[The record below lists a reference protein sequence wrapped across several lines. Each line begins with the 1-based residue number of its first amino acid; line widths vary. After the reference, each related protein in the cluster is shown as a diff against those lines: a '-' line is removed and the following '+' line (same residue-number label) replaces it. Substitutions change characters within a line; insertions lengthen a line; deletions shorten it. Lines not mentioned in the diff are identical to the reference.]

1 MSTAAELAPADLTL
15 AQRLASGPMVLDGG
29 LATLLEAHGHDLTS
43 ALWSARLLLDDPGAI
58 TAAHR
63 EYFEAGAQVAITS
76 SYQASFDGLAALGLD
91 RAAAADALRRSVAL
105 ARTAAARAA
114 RPATDPTDKLG
125 QTTDPADKLGQTTD
139 PADGLG
145 QATDSAGGAGRRW
158 VAASVGPY
166 GAALADGSEYR
177 GDYGLSVAELRA
189 WHRPRLQVLAGAGA
203 DVLAIETIPCLAE
216 VEALLEEVRGTGMS
230 AWLSL
235 TCAGG
240 RTRAGEPASEAF
252 AMAADVDEIIAVG
265 VNCCDADEALG
276 LVQLAV
282 QQSGKPGV
290 VYPNSGERWDAD
302 RRCWSGTSTFGPEHA
317 AEWIAAGAALVGG
330 CCRVGPAAISRLA
343 AATRGRPA
351 PDHSTALSTAPP
363 RRAG

>member
-1 MSTAAELAPADLTL
+1 MSTTADHLPADVTL
-15 AQRLASGPMVLDGG
+15 AQRLASGPVVLDGG

-76 SYQASFDGLAALGLD
+76 SYQASFDGFAALGLD

-105 ARTAAARAA
+105 ARTAAAQ
-114 RPATDPTDKLG
+114 ATG
-125 QTTDPADKLGQTTD
+125 QATG
-139 PADGLG
+139 PADGV
-145 QATDSAGGAGRRW
+145 GGRW

-203 DVLAIETIPCLAE
+203 DVMAIETIPCLAE
-216 VEALLEEVRGTGMS
+216 VEALLEELRGTGMP

-240 RTRAGEPASEAF
+240 QTRAGEPASEAF
-252 AMAADVDEIIAVG
+252 AMAADVEEIIAVG

-276 LVQLAV
+276 LVELAV

>member
-1 MSTAAELAPADLTL
+1 MSTTADHHRPVGVTL
-15 AQRLASGPMVLDGG
+15 AERLASGPVVLDGG

-63 EYFEAGAQVAITS
+63 EYFAAGAQVAIAS
-76 SYQASFDGLAALGLD
+76 SYQASFDGFAALGLD
-91 RAAAADALRRSVAL
+91 RDAAADALRRSVAL
-105 ARTAAARAA
+105 AREAAAQA
-114 RPATDPTDKLG
+114 PKKGP
-125 QTTDPADKLGQTTD
+125 DPA
-139 PADGLG
+139 PGLG
-145 QATDSAGGAGRRW
+145 ERW

-189 WHRPRLQVLAGAGA
+189 WHRPRLQVLAAAGA

-216 VEALLEEVRGTGMS
+216 VQALLEELRGTGMP

-235 TCAGG
+235 TCADG

-265 VNCCDADEALG
+265 VNCCAADQVLD
-276 LVQLAV
+276 LVELAV
-282 QQSGKPGV
+282 QHSGKPAV
-290 VYPNSGERWDAD
+290 VYPNSGERWDAEG
-302 RRCWSGTSTFGPEHA
+302 RCWSGTSTFGPEHA
-317 AEWIAAGAALVGG
+317 AEWIEAGTRLVGG
-330 CCRVGPAAISRLA
+330 CCRVGPTAINRLA
-343 AATRGRPA
+343 AAVRGRTV
-351 PDHSTALSTAPP
+351 PDPSTAPSTAPP
-363 RRAG
+363 HRAG

>member
-1 MSTAAELAPADLTL
+1 MSTTADHLPADVTL
-15 AQRLASGPMVLDGG
+15 AQRLASGPVVLDGG

-76 SYQASFDGLAALGLD
+76 SYQASFDGFAALGLD

-105 ARTAAARAA
+105 ARTAAAQ
-114 RPATDPTDKLG
+114 ATG
-125 QTTDPADKLGQTTD
+125 QSIGQATG
-139 PADGLG
+139 PADGV
-145 QATDSAGGAGRRW
+145 GGRW

-203 DVLAIETIPCLAE
+203 DVMAIETIPCLAE
-216 VEALLEEVRGTGMS
+216 VEALLEELRGTGMP

-252 AMAADVDEIIAVG
+252 AMAADVEEIIAVG

-276 LVQLAV
+276 LVELAV

>member
-1 MSTAAELAPADLTL
+1 
-15 AQRLASGPMVLDGG
+15 
-29 LATLLEAHGHDLTS
+29 
-43 ALWSARLLLDDPGAI
+43 
-58 TAAHR
+58 
-63 EYFEAGAQVAITS
+63 
-76 SYQASFDGLAALGLD
+76 
-91 RAAAADALRRSVAL
+91 
-105 ARTAAARAA
+105 
-114 RPATDPTDKLG
+114 
-125 QTTDPADKLGQTTD
+125 
-139 PADGLG
+139 
-145 QATDSAGGAGRRW
+145 
-158 VAASVGPY
+158 VGPY

-216 VEALLEEVRGTGMS
+216 VEALLEELRGTGMP

-252 AMAADVDEIIAVG
+252 AMAADVEEIIAVG

-276 LVQLAV
+276 LVELAV

-351 PDHSTALSTAPP
+351 PDHSTTLSTAPP